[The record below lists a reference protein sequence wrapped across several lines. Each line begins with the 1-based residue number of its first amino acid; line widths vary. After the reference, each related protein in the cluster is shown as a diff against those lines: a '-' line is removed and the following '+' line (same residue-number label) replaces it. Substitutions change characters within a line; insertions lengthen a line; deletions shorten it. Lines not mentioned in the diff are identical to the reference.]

1 MKSLLIESNSPIL
14 QDYYSHF
21 LDFTCEALGIPECPP
36 VKLVSKTGSS
46 SFGNYNLFTKVIT
59 VATDGR
65 HVADILRTLAHELV
79 HEAQHMNG
87 DPTLS
92 LEQLEYEANAVA
104 GMIMREYN
112 KLHPEL
118 YDADDIGSDGQLDDS
133 GNPGVAQG
141 SLENSGVTVDA
152 FQTPSYEEG
161 GLDDG
166 QPMRPSSPVEM
177 AEEAPVNSVSS
188 GGVDGIGFG
197 SKGEPGIHPS
207 KRNKGQVLKRKT
219 LKQFR
224 HGLIGGS
231 L

>member
-104 GMIMREYN
+104 GMIMRDYN

-118 YDADDIGSDGQLDDS
+118 YDADEDESPDQLDDS
-133 GNPGVAQG
+133 GNPGAAQG

-166 QPMRPSSPVEM
+166 QPMRPPYPIEM
-177 AEEAPVNSVSS
+177 AEEAPVNAVSS
-188 GGVDGIGFG
+188 GGVEGIGFG
-197 SKGEPGIHPS
+197 PKGEPGFHPTRH
-207 KRNKGQVLKRKT
+207 KKGQVLKRKT
-219 LKQFR
+219 LKQFK
-224 HGLIGGS
+224 HGLTGGS

>member
-1 MKSLLIESNSPIL
+1 MKSLLIESDAPII
-14 QDYYSHF
+14 QDYYSNF
-21 LDFTCEALGIPECPP
+21 LDFACEYLGIPECPP
-36 VKLVSKTGSS
+36 VQLVSKTGSS
-46 SFGNYNLFTKVIT
+46 SFGNYNIFTTVIT

-65 HVADILRTLAHELV
+65 HVADVLRTIAHELV

-87 DPTLS
+87 SPTVS
-92 LEQLEYEANAVA
+92 LEELEYQANAVA